1 VINKINP
8 ILEWIFEDP
17 DTITVEK
24 LDVTNTKL
32 KTEKGRLIVAQNRLN
47 VIDSLKLVGDQVH
60 VVDGILRS
68 AAKGLIDR

>member
-1 VINKINP
+1 MINKINP

>member
-1 VINKINP
+1 MINKINP
-8 ILEWIFEDP
+8 VLEWIFEDP

-24 LDVTNTKL
+24 LDGTNIKL